1 MEGPRTAAREA
12 LEVPFNRT
20 KSAFI
25 AAFGIGLLAGLGWLV
40 GALAGNPILS
50 AVVGSLGLVLGLFLS
65 LDYLLVAI
73 AGARLVIDPTG
84 VEVRL
89 PLGRRLAV
97 PWEDVARV
105 GWRTPAAA
113 PVGTP
118 GSAAATIDAAA
129 RTRASTSTI
138 AIDLRPGWRAAGN
151 QVPLSIFF
159 AGSRGDT
166 LNLNPLVLAE
176 PAGDV
181 IEVMERARRGAM
193 R

>member
-1 MEGPRTAAREA
+1 MEGTRTAARDA

-40 GALAGNPILS
+40 GALVGNPVLS
-50 AVVGSLGLVLGLFLS
+50 AVVGSLGLVLGLILS
-65 LDYLLVAI
+65 LDYLLVAL
-73 AGARLVIDPTG
+73 AGARLVIDPSG

-97 PWEDVARV
+97 AWHDVVRV

-113 PVGTP
+113 QIGSP

-129 RTRASTSTI
+129 RTRASASTI

-159 AGSRGDT
+159 AGSRADA

-176 PAGDV
+176 PAGEV
-181 IEVMERARRGAM
+181 IDAMERARRGAI